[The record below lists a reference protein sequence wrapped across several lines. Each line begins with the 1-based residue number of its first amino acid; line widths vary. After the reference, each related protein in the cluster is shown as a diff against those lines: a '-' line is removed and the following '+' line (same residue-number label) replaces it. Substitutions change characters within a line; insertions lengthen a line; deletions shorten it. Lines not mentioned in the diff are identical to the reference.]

1 MREEGRR
8 CCQELAFWGLGE
20 VVSRAR
26 RSLVSVL
33 SCALPWGQSRI
44 SRGLL
49 PPPAGQEG
57 SRPWMEVHA
66 REPWASCVGEN
77 PSRFPLLIP
86 PLLSIPAD
94 DTERHKWVLVRKIME
109 GR

>member
-57 SRPWMEVHA
+57 SRPWMEVPCPRA
-66 REPWASCVGEN
+66 VGLMCRRK
-77 PSRFPLLIP
+77 PFP
-86 PLLSIPAD
+86 IPAPHPSLALHP
-94 DTERHKWVLVRKIME
+94 R
-109 GR
+109 